1 MSEHNGKDTYDFVL
15 KGARVIDPYNQ
26 IDGMLDLAVSNNKIA
41 GIGENLGGAKETHD
55 VTGKIVVPG
64 MIDTHAHVFEY
75 VSGRFGLN
83 PDMVGVQWAKL
94 HDFSWFPK
102 IYSRTSPIKGSRLP
116 VYLHGRW
123 T

>member
-1 MSEHNGKDTYDFVL
+1 MSEHNGKDTYDYVL

-64 MIDTHAHVFEY
+64 MIDTDD
-75 VSGRFGLN
+75 GNPLTIGLICICTGKEASLAAKN
-83 PDMVGVQWAKL
+83 KSTLVQYIPL
-94 HDFSWFPK
+94 GS
-102 IYSRTSPIKGSRLP
+102 SIKNDCAIGCLF
-116 VYLHGRW
+116 